1 MSEGLV
7 GVADVHH
14 DARARAPPGVEGY
27 LLDTIFLDPGID
39 PPDVALGAAYR
50 HLRAVLDRPGGVAA
64 AHDRG
69 NSQLAR
75 DDRGVAGAA
84 AAVGDNGGG
93 DLHHRLPV

>member
-1 MSEGLV
+1 MSEGLI

-69 NSQLAR
+69 NYQLAR

-84 AAVGDNGGG
+84 PPGVGKSGGG
-93 DLHHRLPV
+93 LFSPAP